1 MEILDLKRLDRI
13 VEDFIRKHKFDVDML
28 PMIVDCS
35 KQIYMEK
42 LLDNTDNKWS
52 RTININE
59 SINIVYNFLK
69 TIDLNMANQ
78 FYNILSSKDD
88 NNGPYV
94 NILPK
99 KDYPNGHDE
108 VRDGKVYIY
117 FDNTPNDVFII
128 LHEMLHKMNECN
140 ILNEKDENIDTI
152 IRDYYGETV
161 SILGELMLG
170 KYMVEKG
177 LITENDFGIRKNN
190 RLNGS
195 KENASDVIIEN
206 ELINLKLK
214 GKEINYENLITL
226 LSCFDNGSMEYK
238 ILLDEKND
246 LRMINSI
253 LKNGSLSIDFTKRY
267 VIAQVLS
274 NRILNRDSYIDDFVK
289 LFYAVGDNNSNIN
302 DVFNEIVND
311 KTI

>member
-1 MEILDLKRLDRI
+1 MNLNELDRI
-13 VEDFIRKHKFDVDML
+13 VEDFIKTHKFDVDML

-35 KQIYMEK
+35 KQVYIEE
-42 LLDNTDNKWS
+42 LPNNVDNKWS
-52 RTININE
+52 RTIDINE

-88 NNGPYV
+88 NNRPYV
-94 NILPK
+94 NMLPRK
-99 KDYPNGHDE
+99 NYVNGHDE

-117 FDNTPNDVFII
+117 YDNTPNDVFVI

-140 ILNEKDENIDTI
+140 ILNERNENIETFT
-152 IRDYYGETV
+152 RDYYGETV
-161 SILGELMLG
+161 SILGELILG

-177 LITENDFGIRKNN
+177 LITENDFDIRKNN

-195 KENASDVIIEN
+195 KENARDVIIEN

-226 LSCFDNGSMEYK
+226 LSYFNNDSMEYK

-246 LRMINSI
+246 LRRINSI
-253 LKNGSLSIDFTKRY
+253 LKNGSLSIDVTKRY

-302 DVFNEIVND
+302 DVFNEIVNN

>member
-1 MEILDLKRLDRI
+1 MEILDLKRLDKI
-13 VEDFIRKHKFDVDML
+13 IESFIETHKFDVDML
-28 PMIVDCS
+28 PTIVDCS
-35 KQIYMEK
+35 KQIYTEE
-42 LLDNTDNKWS
+42 LSNNVDNKWS
-52 RTININE
+52 RKININE

-88 NNGPYV
+88 NNRPYV
-94 NILPK
+94 NILSRT
-99 KDYPNGHDE
+99 DYPNENNE

-117 FDNTPNDVFII
+117 YGNTPNDIFVI

-140 ILNEKDENIDTI
+140 ILNEKDENIETFT
-152 IRDYYGETV
+152 REYYGETV
-161 SILGELMLG
+161 SILGELILG

-177 LITENDFGIRKNN
+177 LITENDFDIRKNN

-195 KENASDVIIEN
+195 KENARGIIIEN
-206 ELINLKLK
+206 ELIKLKLN
-214 GKEINYENLITL
+214 GKEINYGNLITL
-226 LSCFDNGSMEYK
+226 LSCFDNDSIEYK

-246 LRMINSI
+246 LRRINSI
-253 LKNGSLSIDFTKRY
+253 LKNDSLSIDLTKRY

-274 NRILNRDSYIDDFVK
+274 NRIVNRDSYIDDFVK

>member
-1 MEILDLKRLDRI
+1 MNLNELDRI
-13 VEDFIRKHKFDVDML
+13 VEDFIKTHKFDVDML

-35 KQIYMEK
+35 KQVYMEE
-42 LLDNTDNKWS
+42 LPNNVDNKWS
-52 RTININE
+52 RTIDINE

-69 TIDLNMANQ
+69 TIERNMANQ

-88 NNGPYV
+88 NNSPYV

-99 KDYPNGHDE
+99 KDYPNGHAE
-108 VRDGKVYIY
+108 VRNGKVYIF

-152 IRDYYGETV
+152 TRDYYGETV

-170 KYMVEKG
+170 RYMVEKG
-177 LITENDFGIRKNN
+177 LITENDFDIRKTN

-195 KENASDVIIEN
+195 KENSRDVIIEN

-246 LRMINSI
+246 LRRINSI
-253 LKNGSLSIDFTKRY
+253 LKNGSLSIDVTKRY

-289 LFYAVGDNNSNIN
+289 LFYAVGDANSNID

>member
-13 VEDFIRKHKFDVDML
+13 VEDFIKTHKFDVDML

-35 KQIYMEK
+35 KQVYMEE
-42 LLDNTDNKWS
+42 LPNNVDNKWS
-52 RTININE
+52 RTIDINE

-88 NNGPYV
+88 NNRPYV

-99 KDYPNGHDE
+99 KDYPNGDDE
-108 VRDGKVYIY
+108 VRNGKVYIY
-117 FDNTPNDVFII
+117 YDNTPNDVFVI

-140 ILNEKDENIDTI
+140 ILNERNENIETFT
-152 IRDYYGETV
+152 RDYYGETV
-161 SILGELMLG
+161 SVLGELILG

-177 LITENDFGIRKNN
+177 LVTENDFDIRKNN

-195 KENASDVIIEN
+195 KANARDVIIEN
-206 ELINLKLK
+206 ELINLKLR

-246 LRMINSI
+246 LRRINSI
-253 LKNGSLSIDFTKRY
+253 LKNGSLSIDVTKRY

-274 NRILNRDSYIDDFVK
+274 NRILNRDSFIDDFVK

>member
-1 MEILDLKRLDRI
+1 MNLNNLDQI
-13 VEDFIRKHKFDVDML
+13 VDSFIKTHKFDVDML

-88 NNGPYV
+88 NNRPYV
-94 NILPK
+94 NMLPRK
-99 KDYPNGHDE
+99 NYVNGYDE
-108 VRDGKVYIY
+108 VRNGKVYIY
-117 FDNTPNDVFII
+117 YDNTPNDVFVI

-140 ILNEKDENIDTI
+140 ILNERNENIEMFT
-152 IRDYYGETV
+152 RDYYGETV
-161 SILGELMLG
+161 SILGELILG

-177 LITENDFGIRKNN
+177 LITENDFDIRKNN

-195 KENASDVIIEN
+195 KENARDVIIEN

-214 GKEINYENLITL
+214 GKEITYENLITL
-226 LSCFDNGSMEYK
+226 LSYFDSDSMEYK

-246 LRMINSI
+246 LRRINSI
-253 LKNGSLSIDFTKRY
+253 LKNGSLSIDVTKRY

-274 NRILNRDSYIDDFVK
+274 NRIANRDSYIDDFVK
-289 LFYAVGDNNSNIN
+289 LFYAVGDKNSNIN
-302 DVFNEIVND
+302 DVFNEIVSD